1 MSIMKTREL
10 PFANEK
16 TATEKAATP
25 TSEYTSHAIYVR
37 EECDNNAVLANHP
50 VDSMPNDAKNVLID
64 RNGKLYVRA
73 CRYGSKSP
81 SEQFLMYDI
90 VNVKVHQD
98 TDGNDCAVTVFF
110 GDNTSQSAAVS
121 HGDTFSL
128 EHGISICIMKHLLSF
143 AVKAPYMGTA
153 LYNKVMNRVE
163 KAMKRNNEMKIRT
176 QNELLDKEKRYM
188 KLVEKKR
195 RRKEKRREQEIEMRK
210 EAYKRAIRELTA
222 EGNRV

>member
-1 MSIMKTREL
+1 MIKSREKEL
-10 PFANEK
+10 PFTDDKPTTK
-16 TATEKAATP
+16 TVT
-25 TSEYTSHAIYVR
+25 TSASNPAYVGQEIYVR
-37 EECDNNAVLANHP
+37 DGCDNNVVSVNHL

-81 SEQFLMYDI
+81 SEQFLMYDV

-98 TDGNDCAVTVFF
+98 VSGNDCAVTVYF

-128 EHGISICIMKHLLSF
+128 EHGISICIMKHLLAF
-143 AVKAPYMGTA
+143 VVKAPYMGTA

-163 KAMKRNNEMKIRT
+163 KNMKRNNEMRIRT
-176 QNELLDKEKRYM
+176 QNELLEKEKRYM
-188 KLVEKKR
+188 IIYIH
-195 RRKEKRREQEIEMRK
+195 QE
-210 EAYKRAIRELTA
+210 
-222 EGNRV
+222 